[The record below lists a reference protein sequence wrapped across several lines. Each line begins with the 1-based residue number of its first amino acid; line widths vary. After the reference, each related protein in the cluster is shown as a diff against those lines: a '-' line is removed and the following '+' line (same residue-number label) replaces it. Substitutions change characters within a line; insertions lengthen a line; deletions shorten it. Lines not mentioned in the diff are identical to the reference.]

1 MNKERKHP
9 YHPDFLNEMSVEDFM
24 DAMSNDN
31 RFKHLQIFLSKKE
44 KAAIGDLFLLTSRN
58 GFSIVRLI
66 NLNYQNEKII
76 FDLLDVE
83 ADKLFRLPISIHER
97 QFQYLFLKL
106 DDIRNMIREIDKTE
120 AEYHFDE
127 GDCTNKDIEDLL
139 ELDEARIKN
148 Q

>member
-44 KAAIGDLFLLTSRN
+44 KAAIGDLFIMTSRN
-58 GFSIVRLI
+58 GFSIVRLV
-66 NLNYQNEKII
+66 NLNYQDEMIV
-76 FDLLDVE
+76 FYLLDIE

-97 QFQYLFLKL
+97 QFQYLFLNL
-106 DDIRNMIREIDKTE
+106 DDISNMISRMNLTE
-120 AEYHFDE
+120 NGASDPA
-127 GDCTNKDIEDLL
+127 
-139 ELDEARIKN
+139 ELDIT
-148 Q
+148 QL